1 MQYLLTEK
9 EKQDLVPKN
18 DLLSAQAQIKM
29 LVKAYRDSCACR
41 KNRNMGCCDGCP
53 IGGLDNGLS
62 PYVELCEHQVYS
74 K

>member
-18 DLLSAQAQIKM
+18 DLLTEQAKVEY
-29 LVKAYRDSCACR
+29 LVNKFRDSCACR
-41 KNRNMGCCDGCP
+41 KSRNMGYCDDCP
-53 IGGLDNGLS
+53 IGTLEHDFGD
-62 PYVELCEHQVYS
+62 LCKHQDYS